1 MTNWL
6 VPAIWILGFFYTF
19 YDIFTDCGKELKE
32 LGDKV
37 KQVAEDQPGKTAI
50 FMILMAFALNVVAL
64 CWPIITIADLGMKL
78 YNQIRSK
85 A

>member
-1 MTNWL
+1 MANWL

-19 YDIFTDCGKELKE
+19 YEIFTDCGKELKE

-37 KQVAEDQPGKTAI
+37 KQVSDDRPGETAI
-50 FMILMAFALNVVAL
+50 IMILMAFVLNVLAL
-64 CWPIITIADLGMKL
+64 CWPILTIADLGMKL
-78 YNQIRSK
+78 FNRIRGK

>member
-1 MTNWL
+1 MANWL

-32 LGDKV
+32 FGEKV
-37 KQVAEDQPGKTAI
+37 RQATDAQPGKSAI
-50 FMILMAFALNVVAL
+50 VMILMALVLNILAL
-64 CWPIITIADLGMKL
+64 CWPILTIVDLGMKL
-78 YNQIRSK
+78 YNRIRSK